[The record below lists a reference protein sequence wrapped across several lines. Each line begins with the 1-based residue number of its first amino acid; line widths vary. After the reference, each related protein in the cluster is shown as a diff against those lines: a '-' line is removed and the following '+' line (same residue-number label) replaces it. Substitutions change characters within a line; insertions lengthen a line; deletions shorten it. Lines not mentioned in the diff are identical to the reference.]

1 MPSEPPPVD
10 TVVFDLGNVLV
21 EWDRRLLY
29 SQLIDDPRELDR
41 FLDEVLT
48 LDVNAELDRGASLA
62 TVTEGLAARHPHHA
76 ELIGAFRTR
85 WPETLGAVLDASVAI
100 VEELSAN
107 GVRLL
112 ALTNWG
118 RETFAMSEPRLTFLR
133 HFEGVVVSGR
143 EGVVKP
149 DPAIFEILC
158 RRHGVDPATAV
169 FVDDSAANIATARA
183 LGFHTVHFRDGASC
197 RAELRALGL
206 DLVADPP

>member
-1 MPSEPPPVD
+1 VPSETTHLDV
-10 TVVFDLGNVLV
+10 VVFDLGNVLV

-29 SQLIDDPRELDR
+29 AQLIDDPAELDR

-48 LDVNAELDRGASLA
+48 LEVNAELDRGASLA
-62 TVTEGLAARHPHHA
+62 AVTDALVARHPGQA

-85 WPETLGAVLDASVAI
+85 WLETLGAVLDDTVAI
-100 VEELSAN
+100 VEELAAM
-107 GVRLL
+107 GLRLL

-158 RRHGVDPATAV
+158 RRHGVEPATAV

-206 DLVADPP
+206 DLVVDPP